1 MSRWTCPRC
10 EREFGKANQ
19 AHVCVPGNTVERTF
33 AGRPPVQREIYDAI
47 IGHLRSLGP
56 VHEDAVKV
64 GVFLKHESKLAEV
77 RPMARALSL
86 NLVLPRVLGSPRV
99 LRHERVTPDRVWHVV
114 RLTSVGEVDDEVLAW
129 LAEAY
134 FSAS

>member
-33 AGRPPVQREIYDAI
+33 AGRPPVQREIYASI
-47 IGHLRSLGP
+47 IAYLRSLGP
-56 VHEDAVKV
+56 VHEDAVRV

-86 NLVLPRVLGSPRV
+86 NLVLPRHMDSPRV
-99 LRHERVTPDRVWHVV
+99 LRRLRMTAERTVHVI
-114 RLTSVGEVDDEVLAW
+114 RLTAVTDVDDEVREW
-129 LAEAY
+129 LTEAY
-134 FSAS
+134 ISAS